1 MDGDDRRGR
10 GWGPETAIVAL
21 AGFFVPPL
29 ECEYGGC
36 GKGGVVGGGPGRL
49 ISEHSLCRG
58 KRGRDQVF
66 FWGGGGARVKAGRG
80 TWSSREPQ
88 GTFCHPR
95 ACGQSPPR
103 SPRRSPAP
111 SLREGPA
118 IEMN

>member
-66 FWGGGGARVKAGRG
+66 FLGGGRRKGESG
-80 TWSSREPQ
+80 TRDVEQ
-88 GTFCHPR
+88 PR
-95 ACGQSPPR
+95 ATRDLLPPEGVRPVPPPFSPTFSCP
-103 SPRRSPAP
+103 
-111 SLREGPA
+111 
-118 IEMN
+118 